1 MPFFIRRLFRELMDP
16 QRTLPLVFR
25 ARMMMMV
32 SLTWFKFVCCHD
44 IILENVLG
52 IVGFLDDLLIL
63 LIVFMHLAAVYRS
76 LLVYRH
82 GGQY

>member
-1 MPFFIRRLFRELMDP
+1 VLSPLDLLPESEYRFQCRIRRSDDLS
-16 QRTLPLVFR
+16 PLISYYFPDS
-25 ARMMMMV
+25 AG
-32 SLTWFKFVCCHD
+32 
-44 IILENVLG
+44 VLG
-52 IVGFLDDLLIL
+52 IVGFLDDVFIL